1 MALRATA
8 ATATATAPHRNPRSA
23 DCGRLRWEPRRAGGV
38 AAGSAAHPCADDPAR
53 TSLSAPA
60 TPPAHR
66 VFVGLSGRVSA
77 LHVCRSRFIG
87 DPTPSARTTPW
98 RSNAP
103 VAHEDGLLQEAQWP
117 LIGFRVVG
125 ADSSATRGRRHERR
139 FGGQMPRSPM
149 RMGSYEKHGGFQ
161 SVVAC
166 LSLADGVAAP
176 QVARGRRIPAR
187 RRPVG
192 QGAYGVPRIRPV
204 PGLDR
209 PGCARA
215 RVQRRGRPSSGGAIF
230 GVRAA
235 SGSTR
240 GSGASVTA
248 PAAAPPSA
256 RRWPPRLPGWTD
268 RPAPGL
274 RGPVRCH
281 GRPPRAGRAGPG
293 SRSPRA
299 RSRCT

>member
-1 MALRATA
+1 MVGFGGSRDGPGVSRPA
-8 ATATATAPHRNPRSA
+8 
-23 DCGRLRWEPRRAGGV
+23 RRHIPVPTIRRG
-38 AAGSAAHPCADDPAR
+38 HPCPLPR
-53 TSLSAPA
+53 HP
-60 TPPAHR
+60 R
-66 VFVGLSGRVSA
+66 
-77 LHVCRSRFIG
+77 
-87 DPTPSARTTPW
+87 PTASSW
-98 RSNAP
+98 
-103 VAHEDGLLQEAQWP
+103 D
-117 LIGFRVVG
+117 FRVASPLCMCVG
-125 ADSSATRGRRHERR
+125 ADLSATRRRRHGRRP
-139 FGGQMPRSPM
+139 GGQMPRSPM

>member
-1 MALRATA
+1 MRADGVA
-8 ATATATAPHRNPRSA
+8 RDSSNRNRNRNPRSA
-23 DCGRLRWEPRRAGGV
+23 ACGRLRWEPRWAGGV

-66 VFVGLSGRVSA
+66 VFGGLSGRVSA

-125 ADSSATRGRRHERR
+125 ADSSSATRGRRHERR

-192 QGAYGVPRIRPV
+192 QGAYGAE
-204 PGLDR
+204 DQ
-209 PGCARA
+209 AR
-215 RVQRRGRPSSGGAIF
+215 S
-230 GVRAA
+230 
-235 SGSTR
+235 
-240 GSGASVTA
+240 
-248 PAAAPPSA
+248 
-256 RRWPPRLPGWTD
+256 
-268 RPAPGL
+268 
-274 RGPVRCH
+274 
-281 GRPPRAGRAGPG
+281 
-293 SRSPRA
+293 RA
-299 RSRCT
+299 RSPGMRPRSRSKKRAAIIRRGHFRGARGVGVDAGIRCVRYRACRCAAIRAQVATAASRLDGSASPWPARSSAVPWSTATRG

>member
-1 MALRATA
+1 MVGFGGSRDGPGESRPARRHIPVPTIRRGHPCPLPRHPRPTASSWDFRVASPLCMCVGADLSATRRRRHGRR
-8 ATATATAPHRNPRSA
+8 PGGQMPRSPM
-23 DCGRLRWEPRRAGGV
+23 RM
-38 AAGSAAHPCADDPAR
+38 GSE
-53 TSLSAPA
+53 APW
-60 TPPAHR
+60 
-66 VFVGLSGRVSA
+66 
-77 LHVCRSRFIG
+77 
-87 DPTPSARTTPW
+87 PS
-98 RSNAP
+98 
-103 VAHEDGLLQEAQWP
+103 
-117 LIGFRVVG
+117 IGFRVVG

-256 RRWPPRLPGWTD
+256 RRWPPPLPGWTD